1 MSGSTRSRWPGLAL
15 ALLAAA
21 PLPSRAARQE
31 QAVPA
36 PMQVPRA
43 ASPVRVDAVLDEP
56 AWRQALTLTLA
67 YEVSPGDNVP
77 PPVRTEVLL
86 AYDERH
92 LYVGFRAHDP
102 EPAAIRAHLTD
113 RDKPYRNDYVGVIFD
128 TFNDQRR
135 GYEFFANPLGV
146 QMDMLRSEVG
156 SGDDDDEEDP
166 SWDAIWDSAGRI
178 TAEGYTVEMAI
189 PLSSLR
195 FPEGDGEQT
204 WGFTAVRSYPRTVRH
219 RILLN
224 PVDRDRNCFACQ
236 FLKIGGLRGLEAGH
250 DVELDPTLTAQR
262 DDALRDEEDLSS
274 GLEQGS
280 FDVEAGLSARWGVT
294 PNLSLNGT
302 LNPDFSQVEADVA
315 QLDVNTRF
323 ALFYPEKRPFFL
335 EGADYF
341 SSPLRVVHTR
351 SIADP
356 SWGVKL
362 SGKPGSQAIGVF
374 AARDRTT
381 NLLLPGNQDSEG
393 TTLDQEATAGVVRYR
408 RDIGEASTIGVLATA
423 REGDG
428 YSNRVAGL
436 DALFRLG
443 PTDQLD
449 VQWLTSRT
457 EYPDAIVE
465 DHAQPAGPFSDHA
478 LLAAYEHG
486 TRDWTAWA
494 SYEDLGRG
502 FRADLGFIPQVDV
515 REWEVGASRTFWGTA
530 GDPYTRLEFGIEPE
544 RSEDQDGRL
553 TAESLSAFATYEG
566 ALQSWGR
573 LRLSRGRE
581 VFEGVTYD
589 LTQGAFFF
597 NIRPTG
603 DFTCSLRATLGDA
616 IDYENGRPADRLRL
630 MPEFTLDLGRHLA
643 IALEHTFE
651 ELRVEG
657 GRLYRANLS
666 QARVVYQFNVRTFA
680 RAIVQY
686 RDLARDP
693 DLYEEEVGASERRAL
708 VQLMFSYT
716 INPLTVFFLGYSET
730 READDVT
737 ASTPTGRTIFV
748 KLGYAWLP

>member
-1 MSGSTRSRWPGLAL
+1 MEGRVREVLVWAGAIVLAL
-15 ALLAAA
+15 TPAVAG
-21 PLPSRAARQE
+21 AARQDPLT
-31 QAVPA
+31 PA
-36 PMQVPRA
+36 PFSVPRA

-56 AWRQALTLTLA
+56 VWGRALTLTLDF
-67 YEVSPGDNVP
+67 EVSPGDSVP

-86 AYDERH
+86 AYDERT
-92 LYVGFRAHDP
+92 LYVAFRAYDP
-102 EPAAIRAHLTD
+102 EPTAIRAHLTD

-128 TFNDQRR
+128 TFDDQRR
-135 GYEFFANPLGV
+135 GYEFFSNPLGV
-146 QMDMLRSEVG
+146 QMDMLRNEVG
-156 SGDDDDEEDP
+156 SGDNEDF

-178 TAEGYTVEMAI
+178 TADGYTVEMAI
-189 PLSSLR
+189 PLGSLR
-195 FPEGDGEQT
+195 FPEDDGEQA

-219 RILLN
+219 QILLN

-236 FLKIGGLRGLEAGH
+236 FYKLTGLRGLKAGRNL
-250 DVELDPTLTAQR
+250 EFDPTVTAQR
-262 DDALRDEEDLSS
+262 DDALCDEADLSS
-274 GLEQGS
+274 DLAQGS

-294 PNLSLNGT
+294 PNLSLNGA

-341 SSPLRVVHTR
+341 SSPLRLVHTR

-362 SGKPGSQAIGVF
+362 TGKPGEQAIGVF

-381 NLLLPGNQDSEG
+381 NLLLPGNQGSESAV
-393 TTLDQEATAGVVRYR
+393 LDQPATAGAVRYR
-408 RDIGEASTIGVLATA
+408 RDIGETSTIGVLATA
-423 REGDG
+423 REGDE

-436 DALFRLG
+436 DAVLRLG

-457 EYPDAIVE
+457 EYPAETVDQY
-465 DHAQPAGPFSDHA
+465 AQPEGPFSGHA
-478 LLAAYEHG
+478 FE
-486 TRDWTAWA
+486 A
-494 SYEDLGRG
+494 SYTHENRNWSGWAEFRDFGRG

-515 REWEVGASRTFWGTA
+515 RKWEVGVSRILWGEA

-544 RSEDQDGRL
+544 RTEDQDGRL
-553 TAESLSAFATYEG
+553 TGEWVSAFATYEG
-566 ALQSWGR
+566 PLQSWGR
-573 LRLSRGRE
+573 LRVSRGRE
-581 VFEGVTYD
+581 RYEGITYD
-589 LTQGAFFF
+589 LVTEEFFF
-597 NIRPTG
+597 NTRPTG
-603 DFTCSLRATLGDA
+603 DFTCSLRASFGDA
-616 IDYENGRPADRLRL
+616 IDYDNGQPADRLRL
-630 MPEFTLDLGRHLA
+630 RPEFTLDLGRHLA
-643 IALEHTFE
+643 IAFEHTFE

-666 QARVVYQFNVRTFA
+666 QARIVYQFNVRTFV

-693 DLYEEEVGASERRAL
+693 ALYEDEVGASETWAFA
-708 VQLMFSYT
+708 QLMFSYK
-716 INPLTVFFLGYSET
+716 INPLTVFFLGYSDT

-737 ASTPTGRTIFV
+737 GLTPTGRTVFV

>member
-1 MSGSTRSRWPGLAL
+1 MDRRVRGVLLWAGAIVLAL
-15 ALLAAA
+15 APAVAGV
-21 PLPSRAARQE
+21 ARQDP
-31 QAVPA
+31 PA
-36 PMQVPRA
+36 PAPFSVPRA
-43 ASPVRVDAVLDEP
+43 TSPVRVDAVLDEA
-56 AWRQALTLTLA
+56 AWREALVLTLDF
-67 YEVSPGDNVP
+67 EISPGDNLP

-86 AYDERH
+86 AYDERT
-92 LYVGFRAHDP
+92 LYVAFRAQDP
-102 EPAAIRAHLTD
+102 EPSAIRAHITD

-135 GYEFFANPLGV
+135 GYEFFSNPLGV
-146 QMDMLRSEVG
+146 QMDMLRNEVG
-156 SGDDDDEEDP
+156 SGDDDEEEDL

-178 TAEGYTVEMAI
+178 TADGYHVEMAI

-204 WGFTAVRSYPRTVRH
+204 WGFTAIRSYPRTVRH
-219 RILLN
+219 QILLN

-236 FLKIGGLRGLEAGH
+236 FLKIGGLRSLEAGH
-250 DVELDPTLTAQR
+250 NVELDPTLTAQR
-262 DDALRDEEDLSS
+262 DDALRDGTDLSS

-294 PNLSLNGT
+294 PNLSLNGA
-302 LNPDFSQVEADVA
+302 LNPDFSQVEADAA

-335 EGADYF
+335 EGTDYF
-341 SSPLRVVHTR
+341 SSLLRLVHTR

-362 SGKPGSQAIGVF
+362 TGKPGEQAIGVF

-381 NLLLPGNQDSEG
+381 NLLLPGNQGSESAV
-393 TTLDQEATAGVVRYR
+393 LDQPATAGVVRYR

-428 YSNRVAGL
+428 YSNRVAGI
-436 DALFRLG
+436 DAVFRLG

-457 EYPDAIVE
+457 EYPSEIV
-465 DHAQPAGPFSDHA
+465 DGYAQPQGPFSGHA
-478 LLAAYEHG
+478 FEASYTHEN
-486 TRDWTAWA
+486 RDWSAWA
-494 SYEDLGRG
+494 EFRDLGRG

-515 REWEVGASRTFWGTA
+515 REWEVGVSRILWGEA

-544 RSEDQDGRL
+544 RTEDQEGRL
-553 TAESLSAFATYEG
+553 TGEWLSAFATYSG
-566 ALQSWGR
+566 PLQSWGR
-573 LRLSRGRE
+573 LRVSRGRE
-581 VFEGVTYD
+581 TFEGVTYD
-589 LTQGAFFF
+589 MLQGTFFV

-603 DFTCSLRATLGDA
+603 DFTYSLRGTLGDA
-616 IDYENGRPADRLRL
+616 IDYDNGQPADRLRL
-630 MPEFTLDLGRHLA
+630 APEFTLNLGRHLA
-643 IALEHTFE
+643 IAFEHTFE

-666 QARVVYQFNVRTFA
+666 QARIVYQFNVRTFV
-680 RAIVQY
+680 RAILQY

-693 DLYEEEVGASERRAL
+693 ALYEDEVGASKTWAFA
-708 VQLMFSYT
+708 QLMFSYK
-716 INPLTVFFLGYSET
+716 INPLTVFFLGYSDT

-737 ASTPTGRTIFV
+737 GLTPTGRTVFV